1 MYFFVINENNVV
13 GDYIVQVLVV
23 DDDVGIN
30 VVIRYQFYLDFYNMF
45 VINLEIG
52 VIIVNQRFNRE
63 INFFYK
69 FIVIVM
75 DGGSFF

>member
-52 VIIVNQRFNRE
+52 VIIVNQ
-63 INFFYK
+63 
-69 FIVIVM
+69 
-75 DGGSFF
+75 

>member
-52 VIIVNQRFNRE
+52 VIIVNQRFDRE

>member
-23 DDDVGIN
+23 DDDLGIN

-52 VIIVNQRFNRE
+52 VIIVNLRFDRE

>member
-52 VIIVNQRFNRE
+52 VIIVNLRFDRE

>member
-45 VINLEIG
+45 VINLKIG
-52 VIIVNQRFNRE
+52 VIIVNQRFDRE

>member
-23 DDDVGIN
+23 DDDLGIN

-45 VINLEIG
+45 VINLKIG
-52 VIIVNQRFNRE
+52 VIIVNQRFDRE

>member
-23 DDDVGIN
+23 DDDLGIN

>member
-23 DDDVGIN
+23 DDDLGIN

-52 VIIVNQRFNRE
+52 VIIVNQRFDRE